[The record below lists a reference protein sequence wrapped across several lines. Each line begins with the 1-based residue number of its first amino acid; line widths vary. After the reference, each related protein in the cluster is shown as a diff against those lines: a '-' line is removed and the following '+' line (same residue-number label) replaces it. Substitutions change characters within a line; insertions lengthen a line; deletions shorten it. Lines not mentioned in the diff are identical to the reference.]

1 MKSAEHRGRYHSPV
15 LIQEVHDLLALIPG
29 DRWIDATVGDGGH
42 AATLLEAT
50 APNGEMLGID
60 ADPESLERAHG
71 RLQPFGNRVN
81 LVNDNFAN
89 LANIVRQHKFHPITA
104 ILLDLGLSS
113 HQLDQAS
120 RGFSFRDASLDMRLD
135 PNQQLTASDIV
146 NTYSAEELR
155 QMIATYGEEPQ
166 ARRIARA
173 IVRHRP
179 IHTAQELARVIESM
193 VPRRGRRIH
202 PATRTFQAI
211 RMHVNDDL
219 GNLESFLELAVRALS
234 QGGRLAVIAYHSLED
249 RIVKL
254 FFRQESRDCICPPER
269 PQCTCG
275 HRATLRILTKKVVK
289 PTADEIQKNPRARS
303 ARLRAGM
310 TLVPGGP
317 EDN

>member
-1 MKSAEHRGRYHSPV
+1 MKSAEYRGRYHSPA
-15 LIQEVHDLLALIPG
+15 LIREVHDLLALIPG

-42 AATLLEAT
+42 AVTLLEAT

-60 ADPESLERAHG
+60 ADPESLERARG
-71 RLQPFGNRVN
+71 RLQPFVNRIN
-81 LVNDNFAN
+81 LVNDNFSN
-89 LANIVRQHKFHPITA
+89 LASIVQQHRFHPVTA
-104 ILLDLGLSS
+104 VLLDLGLSS
-113 HQLDQAS
+113 YQLDQAS
-120 RGFSFRDASLDMRLD
+120 RGFSFRDASLDMRLN

-146 NTYSAEELR
+146 NSYSEEELR
-155 QMIATYGEEPQ
+155 RVIATYGEEPQ

-179 IHTAQELARVIESM
+179 IYAAQELARVIEGA

-202 PATRTFQAI
+202 PATRSFQALRI
-211 RMHVNDDL
+211 RVNGDL
-219 GNLESFLELAVRALS
+219 ENLETFLEQAVRVLS

-269 PQCTCG
+269 PQCVCG
-275 HRATLRILTKKVVK
+275 HKATLRILTKKVIK
-289 PTADEIQKNPRARS
+289 PTADEIQENPRVRS

-310 TLVPGGP
+310 TLGTGGP
-317 EDN
+317 ER

>member
-1 MKSAEHRGRYHSPV
+1 MESAEHRRNYHSPA
-15 LIQEVHDLLALIPG
+15 LIREVHDFLSLIPG

-42 AATLLEAT
+42 ATALLEAT

-60 ADPESLERAHG
+60 ADPESLERARG

-89 LANIVRQHKFHPITA
+89 LERIVQQHKFHPITA

-113 HQLDQAS
+113 YQLDDAS
-120 RGFSFRDASLDMRLD
+120 RGFSFRDASLDMRMD
-135 PNQQLTASDIV
+135 PNQQLTASYIV
-146 NTYSAEELR
+146 NTYSEEELR
-155 QMIATYGEEPQ
+155 RVIATYGEEPQ

-173 IVRHRP
+173 IVRYRP
-179 IHTAQELARVIESM
+179 IYTAQELARVIESM

-202 PATRTFQAI
+202 PATRSFQAL
-211 RMHVNDDL
+211 RMRVNDDL
-219 GNLESFLELAVRALS
+219 ENLESFLEQAVRVLN

-269 PQCTCG
+269 PQCVCG
-275 HRATLRILTKKVVK
+275 HRATLRILTKKVIK
-289 PTADEIQKNPRARS
+289 PTANEIQGNPRVRS

-310 TLVPGGP
+310 TLGPGGLAR
-317 EDN
+317 

>member
-1 MKSAEHRGRYHSPV
+1 MESAEHRRKYHSPA
-15 LIQEVHDLLALIPG
+15 LIEEVKDLLALIPG

-60 ADPESLERAHG
+60 ADPESLKRARG
-71 RLQPFGNRVN
+71 RLQPFGSRVN

-89 LANIVRQHKFHPITA
+89 LAHIVQQHKFHPITA

-113 HQLDQAS
+113 YQLDQAS

-146 NTYSAEELR
+146 NTYSEEELR
-155 QMIATYGEEPQ
+155 RVIATYGEEPQ
-166 ARRIARA
+166 ARRITRA

-179 IHTAQELARVIESM
+179 IHTAQELAQVIEST

-211 RMHVNDDL
+211 RMRVNDDL
-219 GNLESFLELAVRALS
+219 GNLESFLEQAVRALS

-254 FFRQESRDCICPPER
+254 FLRQESRDCICPPER
-269 PQCTCG
+269 PECICG
-275 HRATLRILTKKVVK
+275 HRATLRILTKKVIK
-289 PTADEIQKNPRARS
+289 PTADEIQRNPRVRS
-303 ARLRAGM
+303 ARLRAGT
-310 TLVPGGP
+310 TLGGP
-317 EDN
+317 ER